1 MEVMQGT
8 KDVIQDLSID
18 VIPGIPFSPID
29 ANKVAKD
36 DDARVPIELWD
47 NWIWKLSFHS
57 PSLVNRFRCSYHL
70 CPLQSLQ
77 QWLLRVWRRCL
88 TQEAITNL
96 NTVSHQREVEKEA
109 VRECVEK
116 ASKAD
121 WWDWKGGSRIFFWR
135 WPIAHREFMRK
146 GHPVFVKGTLPRY
159 RKPQP
164 SETDGSV
171 QLKMQAKL
179 ENVLDKGYIRPG
191 RVKSLTGYFG
201 VLKGPTDIRMVY
213 DATRSGLNATLWSP
227 NFGLPTV
234 ETLLCG

>member
-1 MEVMQGT
+1 MQ
-8 KDVIQDLSID
+8 
-18 VIPGIPFSPID
+18 
-29 ANKVAKD
+29 
-36 DDARVPIELWD
+36 
-47 NWIWKLSFHS
+47 
-57 PSLVNRFRCSYHL
+57 
-70 CPLQSLQ
+70 
-77 QWLLRVWRRCL
+77 
-88 TQEAITNL
+88 
-96 NTVSHQREVEKEA
+96 
-109 VRECVEK
+109 
-116 ASKAD
+116 
-121 WWDWKGGSRIFFWR
+121 
-135 WPIAHREFMRK
+135 K
-146 GHPVFVKGTLPRY
+146 GHPVFVKSTLPRY